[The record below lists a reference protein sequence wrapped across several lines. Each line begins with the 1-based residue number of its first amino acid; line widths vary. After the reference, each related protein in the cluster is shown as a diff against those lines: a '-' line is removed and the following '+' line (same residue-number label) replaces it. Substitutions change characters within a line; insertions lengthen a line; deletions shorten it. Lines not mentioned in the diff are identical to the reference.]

1 LEFAKKI
8 SALIDLKTIVTIA
21 LVGAVIYLAIV
32 GKIDANKVYELA
44 IIVVT
49 YYFVKKKVDE
59 SK

>member
-32 GKIDANKVYELA
+32 GKIEANKV
-44 IIVVT
+44 
-49 YYFVKKKVDE
+49 
-59 SK
+59 